1 MTFTAPSRP
10 QTALQARVTRDVR
23 MTTSDGIHLAMD
35 LYFPARLGQTV
46 ARSFPVV
53 LERTPYGR
61 ALDRLQRFGQ
71 DAAARGYVFVCQDV
85 RGRGDS
91 GGEFHL
97 MTNEPDE
104 GADGAD
110 TFDWLRSQPW
120 CDGRIATVGGSFSA
134 ANQQALALR
143 RPPGLTAQVLRDCG
157 TNYWRRMFRNHGAFN
172 VGVVLPWIL
181 TYGLESRPAI
191 EDVSVRSSLEAMR
204 DDIGEWL
211 PKLPLRRGQS
221 PLALVPEYEGFYFK
235 MLETADETAY
245 WHNPTV
251 MLEGRWDEYPTDV
264 AVLMISGW
272 YAHHAAANFDK
283 FQQFG
288 QRLRQPLRLI
298 VGPWVHSPEM
308 LEMTRTGEVD
318 FGPAAARMGPIHTTW
333 LDWLDRSFHG
343 SSPAQHNPERRL
355 DYFVMGLGNG
365 RKTSEGLLFHGG
377 EWRSASAWP
386 LPGTAFTPFYLT
398 PTGHLRTKA
407 PTESASFSRYA
418 FDPLRP
424 CPGIGSTSLQS
435 QALPAFVLPGPRD
448 QRCRPDFAGCEG
460 NTGPLSARPDV
471 LSFET
476 AVLRDDIEITGPL
489 TVHLWV
495 ATSAPD
501 TDFVAKLVDVY
512 PASDDFPEGF
522 ALLVT
527 DGVLRMRYRGGRTRG
542 ELVVPGREYAIE
554 IELCPTSN
562 VFKAGHRIRL
572 DITSSC
578 FPQYDVNP
586 NTGEPLGLHS
596 RTEVAHQS
604 VFHDESR
611 SSYVLLPIQP
621 SSVRSATCR

>member
-1 MTFTAPSRP
+1 MDPR
-10 QTALQARVTRDVR
+10 ARVTRDVR
-23 MTTSDGIHLAMD
+23 LTASDGIPLAMD
-35 LYFPARLGQTV
+35 LYFPAPPGP
-46 ARSFPVV
+46 APAGPFPVV

-61 ALDRLQRFGQ
+61 ALDRLQRFGH
-71 DAAARGYVFVCQDV
+71 AVAARGHVFVCQDV

-110 TFDWLRSQPW
+110 TVAWLLRQPW

-143 RPPGLTAQVLRDCG
+143 RPPGLVAQVLRDCG

-181 TYGLESRPAI
+181 TYGLESRQAR
-191 EDVSVRSSLEAMR
+191 EDASVRAALEAMR
-204 DDIGEWL
+204 DDIGRWL
-211 PKLPLRRGQS
+211 PELPLRRGRS
-221 PLALVPEYEGFYFK
+221 PLARVPEYEAFYFR

-272 YAHHAAANFDK
+272 YAHHAAANLDK
-283 FQQFG
+283 FREFG
-288 QRLRQPLRLI
+288 RRLARPLRLI

-308 LEMTRTGEVD
+308 LEATRIGEVE
-318 FGPAAARMGPIHTTW
+318 FGPAAAQRGPIHATW
-333 LDWLDRSFHG
+333 LDWLDRAFGEAPQPH
-343 SSPAQHNPERRL
+343 AEAAPERRL
-355 DYFVMGLGNG
+355 DYFVMGLGDG
-365 RKTSEGLLFHGG
+365 HRTQEGLLFHGG
-377 EWRSASAWP
+377 EWRSAAAWP
-386 LPGTAFTPFYLT
+386 LPGTAFTPFYLA
-398 PTGHLRTKA
+398 GDGRLRPSA
-407 PTESASFSRYA
+407 PTEAESASRYD
-418 FDPLRP
+418 FDPARP

-448 QRCRPDFAGCEG
+448 QRCRPDFAACDGGCA
-460 NTGPLSARPDV
+460 PLRERADV

-476 AVLRDDIEITGPL
+476 EPLASDVEVTGPL
-489 TVHLWV
+489 SVRLWV

-501 TDFVAKLVDVY
+501 TDFVAKLVDAY
-512 PASDDFPEGF
+512 PPSADFPEGF
-522 ALLVT
+522 ALLVS
-527 DGVLRMRYRGGRTRG
+527 DGILRLRYRDGRTRG
-542 ELVVPGREYAIE
+542 EPVVPGRVVAID

-572 DITSSC
+572 EVTSSC

-586 NTGEPLGLHS
+586 NTGEPLGLHT
-596 RTEVAHQS
+596 RTEVARQT
-604 VFHDESR
+604 VFHDASR
-611 SSYVLLPIQP
+611 ASHVLLPIQP
-621 SSVRSATCR
+621 T